1 MKKILFTA
9 ALVAGT
15 TFGFAKDNVQKEE
28 VKTVTTKEVKQ
39 VVNTAQMSSLDEALK
54 ATCMDVHAFFNE
66 VTVDDGNGGTYTD
79 YEYAGTIEVS
89 YECDNASTNLYVW
102 FN

>member
-1 MKKILFTA
+1 MKKILFAA

-15 TFGFAKDNVQKEE
+15 SFGFAKDNVQKKE
-28 VKTVTTKEVKQ
+28 VKTVTAKEAKQ
-39 VVNTAQMSSLDEALK
+39 VVETTEINSLDEVLK

-66 VTVDDGNGGTYTD
+66 VTVDDGNGGSYTD
-79 YEYAGTIEVS
+79 YEYAGTMEVS
-89 YECDNASTNLYVW
+89 YECDNASTNLYIW